1 MYEKKQKKTFF
12 IRKKTKKNKKKQKK
26 TKKNRKKQK
35 KTGGKNKKKQAEK
48 TRRRKRPK
56 ITRTNFSHFVRFAE
70 CAYGVGARKRPEDG
84 FARLRAPLAPK
95 AKFAPARNLNF
106 GNKIC
111 TKPKFKFAFFSRML

>member
-1 MYEKKQKKTFF
+1 MRTFEVPKSCAPATKKQKGG
-12 IRKKTKKNKKKQKK
+12 RKRG
-26 TKKNRKKQK
+26 RKKQQK
-35 KTGGKNKKKQAEK
+35 PQKKKAGK

-56 ITRTNFSHFVRFAE
+56 RTRTNFSHFVRFAE
-70 CAYGVGARKRPEDG
+70 CAYRVGARKRPEDG
-84 FARLRAPLAPK
+84 FARPRAPLAPK